1 MDGNRF
7 DVSGRVVIITG
18 AGQGIGRDYALAFA
32 AAGARPV
39 LAEINGDKLRD
50 VVSEIEGGGGEAF
63 AIETDVGSP
72 DSVKAMVAETLKT
85 YGQIDVLINNAAIFA
100 NIPRR
105 KFYDIPYDEWN
116 NVLHVNITGSYLCAS
131 AVVPAMR
138 KAGQGRIINIS
149 SGTVPQGAPGFL
161 HYVTS
166 KAAVVG
172 MTRVMAREL
181 GDDKI
186 NVNAVMPGYTETE
199 IEHASMDDEL
209 RQFIH
214 EKRILKRAET
224 PEDLIGI
231 VMFLASPA
239 SSFITGQSIACCGGE
254 VML

>member
-18 AGQGIGRDYALAFA
+18 AGQGIGRNYALAFA

-50 VVSEIEGGGGEAF
+50 VASEIETGGGEAF

-72 DSVKAMVAETLKT
+72 DSVKAMVATTPEK

-100 NIPRR
+100 KIPRR

-199 IEHASMDDEL
+199 IDHASMDDEL

>member
-18 AGQGIGRDYALAFA
+18 AGQGIGCDYALAFV
-32 AAGARPV
+32 AAGAKPV

-50 VVSEIEGGGGEAF
+50 VASEIETGGGEAF

-72 DSVKAMVAETLKT
+72 DSVKAMVAATLEK

>member
-50 VVSEIEGGGGEAF
+50 VVSEIEVGGGEAF

-149 SGTVPQGAPGFL
+149 SGTVPQGVPGFL
-161 HYVTS
+161 H
-166 KAAVVG
+166 
-172 MTRVMAREL
+172 
-181 GDDKI
+181 
-186 NVNAVMPGYTETE
+186 
-199 IEHASMDDEL
+199 
-209 RQFIH
+209 
-214 EKRILKRAET
+214 
-224 PEDLIGI
+224 
-231 VMFLASPA
+231 
-239 SSFITGQSIACCGGE
+239 
-254 VML
+254 

>member
-50 VVSEIEGGGGEAF
+50 VASEIETGGGEAF

>member
-1 MDGNRF
+1 MDGDRF

-50 VVSEIEGGGGEAF
+50 VVSEIEAGGGEAF

-85 YGQIDVLINNAAIFA
+85 YGRIDVLINNAAIFA

-105 KFYDIPYDEWN
+105 NFYDIPYDEWN

-199 IEHASMDDEL
+199 IKHASMDDEL

>member
-1 MDGNRF
+1 MDGDRF

-18 AGQGIGRDYALAFA
+18 AGQGIGRDYALAFV
-32 AAGARPV
+32 AAGAKPV

-50 VVSEIEGGGGEAF
+50 VASEIETGGSEAF

-72 DSVKAMVAETLKT
+72 DSVKAMVATTLEK

>member
-1 MDGNRF
+1 MDGHRF

-18 AGQGIGRDYALAFA
+18 AGQGIGRNYALAFA

-50 VVSEIEGGGGEAF
+50 VVSEIEAGEREAF

-72 DSVKAMVAETLKT
+72 DSVKAMVAETLRT

-224 PEDLIGI
+224 PEDLIGV

-239 SSFITGQSIACCGGE
+239 SPFITGQSIACCGGE

>member
-18 AGQGIGRDYALAFA
+18 AGQGIGRDYALAFV
-32 AAGARPV
+32 AAGAKPV

-50 VVSEIEGGGGEAF
+50 VASEIETGGGEAF

-72 DSVKAMVAETLKT
+72 DSVKAMVATTLEK

-186 NVNAVMPGYTETE
+186 NVNAVLPGYTETE

>member
-1 MDGNRF
+1 MDGHRF

-39 LAEINGDKLRD
+39 LAEVNGDKLRD
-50 VVSEIEGGGGEAF
+50 VVSEIEAGGGEAF

-131 AVVPAMR
+131 AVVPAMQ

-166 KAAVVG
+166 KAAIVG

-181 GDDKI
+181 GDDRI

-199 IEHASMDDEL
+199 IDHASMDDEL

-224 PEDLIGI
+224 PEDLIGV

-239 SSFITGQSIACCGGE
+239 SSFITGQSMACCGGE

>member
-1 MDGNRF
+1 
-7 DVSGRVVIITG
+7 
-18 AGQGIGRDYALAFA
+18 
-32 AAGARPV
+32 
-39 LAEINGDKLRD
+39 
-50 VVSEIEGGGGEAF
+50 
-63 AIETDVGSP
+63 
-72 DSVKAMVAETLKT
+72 MVAETLKT

-209 RQFIH
+209 RQFLH

>member
-18 AGQGIGRDYALAFA
+18 AGQGIGRDYALAFV

-50 VVSEIEGGGGEAF
+50 VASEIETGGGEAF

-72 DSVKAMVAETLKT
+72 DSVKAMVAGTLEK

-105 KFYDIPYDEWN
+105 NFYDIPYDEWN

-199 IEHASMDDEL
+199 IDHASMDDEL

>member
-1 MDGNRF
+1 MDGDRF

-18 AGQGIGRDYALAFA
+18 AGQGIGRDYALAFV
-32 AAGARPV
+32 AAGAKPV

-50 VVSEIEGGGGEAF
+50 VASEIEKGGGEAF

-199 IEHASMDDEL
+199 IDHASMDDEL

>member
-18 AGQGIGRDYALAFA
+18 AGQGIGRDYGLAFA

-50 VVSEIEGGGGEAF
+50 VVSEIEAGGGEAF

-138 KAGQGRIINIS
+138 KTGQGRIINIS

-199 IEHASMDDEL
+199 IDHASMDDEL

-224 PEDLIGI
+224 PEDLIGV

>member
-1 MDGNRF
+1 MEGNRF

-32 AAGARPV
+32 EAGAIPV
-39 LAEINGDKLRD
+39 LAEINSENLHN
-50 VVSEIEGGGGEAF
+50 VAAEIEASGGKTL

-72 DSVKAMVAETLKT
+72 ESVEAMVAATLDA

-100 NIPRR
+100 TIPQR

-116 NVLHVNITGSYLCAS
+116 KVLHVNITGSYLCAS
-131 AVVPAMR
+131 AVTPAMR

-149 SGTVPQGAPGFL
+149 SGTVPQGVPGFM

-166 KAAVVG
+166 KAAIIG

-181 GDDKI
+181 GNDNI
-186 NVNAVMPGYTETE
+186 NVNTVMPGYTETE
-199 IEHASMDDEL
+199 VAHASMDDDT
-209 RQFIH
+209 RQFI
-214 EKRILKRAET
+214 EQKRILKRRGT
-224 PEDLIGI
+224 PDDLIGT
-231 VMFLASPA
+231 VFFLASSA

>member
-1 MDGNRF
+1 MDGDRF

-32 AAGARPV
+32 AAGAKPV

-50 VVSEIEGGGGEAF
+50 VTSEIETGGGEAF

-199 IEHASMDDEL
+199 IDHASMDDEL

>member
-50 VVSEIEGGGGEAF
+50 VVSEIEAGGGEAF

-72 DSVKAMVAETLKT
+72 DSVKAMVAETLRT

-131 AVVPAMR
+131 AVVPAMQ

>member
-50 VVSEIEGGGGEAF
+50 VVSEIEAGGGEAF

-199 IEHASMDDEL
+199 IDHASMDDEL
-209 RQFIH
+209 RQFIQ

>member
-18 AGQGIGRDYALAFA
+18 AGQGIGRNYALAFA

-50 VVSEIEGGGGEAF
+50 VVSEIEAGGGEAF

-231 VMFLASPA
+231 VMFLTSPA

>member
-18 AGQGIGRDYALAFA
+18 AGQGIGRDYALAFV
-32 AAGARPV
+32 AAGAKPV

-50 VVSEIEGGGGEAF
+50 VASEIETGGGEAF

-72 DSVKAMVAETLKT
+72 DSVKAMVATTLEK

>member
-50 VVSEIEGGGGEAF
+50 VVSEIETGGGEAF

-199 IEHASMDDEL
+199 IDHASMDDEL

-224 PEDLIGI
+224 PEDLIGV